1 MSTSKNSLSKLGGT
15 EVVTG
20 VNLVGLV
27 FLYYKFYEMGV
38 DLNGKIA
45 ALAGVTKKIMKNVN
59 IVNMHLKHHLY
70 KHKTELDVE
79 NDNQDDSLI
88 ESNYTKEDIEEILSE
103 LAKLKSRIEVLEETS
118 NPINKEL

>member
-1 MSTSKNSLSKLGGT
+1 M
-15 EVVTG
+15 TG